1 MTPIKPKFKC
11 GDIISCKSGNTWIVA
26 QASDAT
32 ECYFG
37 FNANSTYTMPYER
50 QDNFKKIGEFPMNT
64 IKDAIDDAKRQ
75 SLDLQTQVNI
85 AVSLMDKFLE
95 ANNKDSLLVS
105 TDMRVD
111 KDKNIVSV
119 RCSDGIGR
127 PDKWMS
133 VVDICENYG
142 VDKHGVQ

>member
-1 MTPIKPKFKC
+1 MKPKFKS

-26 QASDAT
+26 QVSNDT
-32 ECYFG
+32 GCYFG
-37 FNANSTYTMPYER
+37 FDANSTYTLPYES
-50 QDNFKKIGEFPMNT
+50 QDNFKKIGEFPIHT

-85 AVSLMDKFLE
+85 AVYLMGKFLD
-95 ANNKDSLLVS
+95 ADGMDTLLVLQ
-105 TDMRVD
+105 DIRVD

-119 RCSDGIGR
+119 RCSDGISR

-133 VVDICENYG
+133 VVDICEEYGVNNYG
-142 VDKHGVQ
+142 VQ

>member
-1 MTPIKPKFKC
+1 MKLKFKR
-11 GDIISCKSGNTWIVA
+11 GDIISCESGNTWIVA
-26 QASDAT
+26 QVSDAT
-32 ECYFG
+32 GCYFG
-37 FNANSTYTMPYER
+37 FNENSTYTMPYER
-50 QDNFKKIGEFPMNT
+50 QDNFKKIGEFPINI
-64 IKDAIDDAKRQ
+64 IKDAIDDAKSQ
-75 SLDLQTQVNI
+75 FMDLQTQVNI
-85 AVSLMDKFLE
+85 AVNLMGQLLVSNDV
-95 ANNKDSLLVS
+95 SLLVL

>member
-1 MTPIKPKFKC
+1 MKPKFKR
-11 GDIISCKSGNTWIVA
+11 GDIISCESGNTWIIA
-26 QASDAT
+26 QVSDAT

-37 FNANSTYTMPYER
+37 FNADSTYTSPYER

-64 IKDAIDDAKRQ
+64 INDAIDDAKRQ

-85 AVSLMDKFLE
+85 AVNLMGQLLG
-95 ANNKDSLLVS
+95 ANDALLLVL

-111 KDKNIVSV
+111 KDKNIVSI

-127 PDKWMS
+127 PDRWMP
-133 VVDICENYG
+133 VADICEQYG
-142 VDKHGVQ
+142 VSKHGVQ

>member
-1 MTPIKPKFKC
+1 MTPQFKR
-11 GDIISCKSGNTWIVA
+11 GDIISCESGNTWIVA
-26 QASDAT
+26 QVSNDT
-32 ECYFG
+32 GCYFG
-37 FNANSTYTMPYER
+37 FNENSTYTMPYER
-50 QDNFKKIGEFPMNT
+50 QNNFKKIGEFPINS

-85 AVSLMDKFLE
+85 AVNLMGKFLN
-95 ANNKDSLLVS
+95 ADGMDTLLVLQ
-105 TDMRVD
+105 DIRVD

-133 VVDICENYG
+133 IVDICEEYG
-142 VDKHGVQ
+142 VSKHGVQ

>member
-1 MTPIKPKFKC
+1 MKPKFKR
-11 GDIISCKSGNTWIVA
+11 GDIISCKNGNTWIVV
-26 QASDAT
+26 QVSNDT
-32 ECYFG
+32 QCYFG
-37 FNANSTYTMPYER
+37 FNVNSTYTLPYER
-50 QDNFKKIGEFPMNT
+50 QDNFKKIGEFPLQS
-64 IKDAIDDAKRQ
+64 IKDAIADAKSQ
-75 SLDLQTQVNI
+75 FMDLQTQVNI
-85 AVSLMDKFLE
+85 AVNLMGQLLVSNDV
-95 ANNKDSLLVS
+95 SLLVL
-105 TDMRVD
+105 TDMRVN

>member
-1 MTPIKPKFKC
+1 MKPKFKR
-11 GDIISCKSGNTWIVA
+11 GDIISCESGNTWIVT
-26 QASDAT
+26 QVSDAT

-37 FNANSTYTMPYER
+37 FNADSTYTSPYER
-50 QDNFKKIGEFPMNT
+50 QDNFKKIGEFPINS
-64 IKDAIDDAKRQ
+64 IQDAIDDAKRQ

-85 AVSLMDKFLE
+85 AVNLMGQLLG
-95 ANNKDSLLVS
+95 ANDALLLVL

-111 KDKNIVSV
+111 KDKNIVLL

-133 VVDICENYG
+133 VVDICEDYG
-142 VDKHGVQ
+142 VDKHGV

>member
-1 MTPIKPKFKC
+1 MKPKFKR
-11 GDIISCKSGNTWIVA
+11 GDIISCESGNTWIVA
-26 QASDAT
+26 QVSDAT
-32 ECYFG
+32 GCYFG
-37 FNANSTYTMPYER
+37 FNADSTYTMPSER
-50 QDNFKKIGEFPMNT
+50 QDNFKKIGEFPINI
-64 IKDAIDDAKRQ
+64 IKNAIDDAKSQ
-75 SLDLQTQVNI
+75 FMDLQTQVNI
-85 AVSLMDKFLE
+85 AVNLMGQLLVSNDV
-95 ANNKDSLLVS
+95 SLLVL

-133 VVDICENYG
+133 VVDICEDYG

>member
-1 MTPIKPKFKC
+1 MKPKFKR
-11 GDIISCKSGNTWIVA
+11 GDIISCQSGNTWIVA

-32 ECYFG
+32 GCYFG
-37 FNANSTYTMPYER
+37 FNADSTYTSPYER
-50 QDNFKKIGEFPMNT
+50 QDNFKKIGEFPINI
-64 IKDAIDDAKRQ
+64 IKDAIDDAKSQ
-75 SLDLQTQVNI
+75 FMDLQTQVNI
-85 AVSLMDKFLE
+85 AVNLMGQ
-95 ANNKDSLLVS
+95 LLVS
-105 TDMRVD
+105 NDVALLVLTDMRVD

-142 VDKHGVQ
+142 VNKHGVQ

>member
-1 MTPIKPKFKC
+1 MTPIKPNFKR
-11 GDIISCKSGNTWIVA
+11 GDIISCESGNTWIVA

-32 ECYFG
+32 GCYFG
-37 FNANSTYTMPYER
+37 FNANSTYTLPYER
-50 QDNFKKIGEFPMNT
+50 QDNFKKIGEFPINS
-64 IKDAIDDAKRQ
+64 IQDAIDDAKRQ

-85 AVSLMDKFLE
+85 AVNLMGQLLGKNDAL
-95 ANNKDSLLVS
+95 LLVL

-127 PDKWMS
+127 PDRWMS
-133 VVDICENYG
+133 VVDICEQYG
-142 VDKHGVQ
+142 VSKHGVQ

>member
-1 MTPIKPKFKC
+1 MKPKFKR
-11 GDIISCKSGNTWIVA
+11 GDIISSEFGNTWIVA
-26 QASDAT
+26 QASDST
-32 ECYFG
+32 GCYFG
-37 FNANSTYTMPYER
+37 FNVNSTYTLPYER
-50 QDNFKKIGEFPMNT
+50 QDNFKKIGEFPLQS
-64 IKDAIDDAKRQ
+64 IRDAIDDAKRQ
-75 SLDLQTQVNI
+75 SMDLQTQVNI

-133 VVDICENYG
+133 IVDICEDYG

>member
-1 MTPIKPKFKC
+1 MKPKFKRS
-11 GDIISCKSGNTWIVA
+11 DIISCESGNTWIVA
-26 QASDAT
+26 QVSNDT
-32 ECYFG
+32 QCYFG

-50 QDNFKKIGEFPMNT
+50 QDNFKKIGEFPLQSIQDT
-64 IKDAIDDAKRQ
+64 IDNAKRQ

-85 AVSLMDKFLE
+85 AVNLMGQLLG
-95 ANNKDSLLVS
+95 ASGSLLLVL

-133 VVDICENYG
+133 IVDICEEYG
-142 VDKHGVQ
+142 VSKHGVQ

>member
-1 MTPIKPKFKC
+1 MKPKFKR
-11 GDIISCKSGNTWIVA
+11 GDIISCESGNTWIIA
-26 QASDAT
+26 QVSDAT

-37 FNANSTYTMPYER
+37 FNADSTYTSPYER
-50 QDNFKKIGEFPMNT
+50 QDNFKKIGEFPIST
-64 IKDAIDDAKRQ
+64 IKDAIYDAKRQ

-85 AVSLMDKFLE
+85 AVNLMGQFLD
-95 ANNKDSLLVS
+95 ADGMDTLLVLQ
-105 TDMRVD
+105 DMRVD

-119 RCSDGIGR
+119 RGSDGIGR

-133 VVDICENYG
+133 VIDICEDYG

>member
-1 MTPIKPKFKC
+1 MKTKFKR
-11 GDIISCKSGNTWIVA
+11 GDIISCESGNTWIVA
-26 QASDAT
+26 QVSDAT
-32 ECYFG
+32 GCYFG
-37 FNANSTYTMPYER
+37 FNENSTYTMPYER
-50 QDNFKKIGEFPMNT
+50 QDNFKKIGEFPINI
-64 IKDAIDDAKRQ
+64 IKNAIDDAKSQ
-75 SLDLQTQVNI
+75 FMDLQTQVNI
-85 AVSLMDKFLE
+85 AVNLMGQ
-95 ANNKDSLLVS
+95 LLVS
-105 TDMRVD
+105 NDVALLVLTDMRVD

>member
-1 MTPIKPKFKC
+1 MKPIEPKFKR
-11 GDIISCKSGNTWIVA
+11 GDIIVSDYGNAWIVS
-26 QASDAT
+26 QVCDQDK
-32 ECYFG
+32 CYDG
-37 FNANSTYTMPYER
+37 FNHIDTYSLDFDS
-50 QDNFKKIGEFPMNT
+50 QDKFEKIGEFPLQT
-64 IKDAIDDAKRQ
+64 IKDAIDDAKQ
-75 SLDLQTQVNI
+75 KHMDLQTQVNI
-85 AVSLMDKFLE
+85 AVNLMGQLLGE
-95 ANNKDSLLVS
+95 NNGFLLVL

-111 KDKNIVSV
+111 KDKNIVFV

>member
-1 MTPIKPKFKC
+1 MKLKFKR
-11 GDIISCKSGNTWIVA
+11 GDIISCESGNTWIVA
-26 QASDAT
+26 QASNAT

-37 FNANSTYTMPYER
+37 FDANSTYTLPYER

-85 AVSLMDKFLE
+85 AVNLMGNLLGEDNGL
-95 ANNKDSLLVS
+95 LLVLN
-105 TDMRVD
+105 DIRID

-133 VVDICENYG
+133 VVDICEDYG

>member
-1 MTPIKPKFKC
+1 MKSKFKR
-11 GDIISCKSGNTWIVA
+11 GDIISCESGNTWIIA
-26 QASDAT
+26 QVSDAT
-32 ECYFG
+32 GCYFG
-37 FNANSTYTMPYER
+37 FNANSTYTLPYER
-50 QDNFKKIGEFPMNT
+50 QDNFKKIGEFPIDT

-75 SLDLQTQVNI
+75 SLDLQTQINI
-85 AVSLMDKFLE
+85 AVNLMGQLLG
-95 ANNKDSLLVS
+95 ANDALLLVL

-111 KDKNIVSV
+111 KDKNIVSI

-133 VVDICENYG
+133 VVDVCEEYG